1 MKNRTLAIVFFTVL
15 LDLIGFG
22 LIIPIQPFLA
32 ETLGAP
38 PSVITLLGASFSLMQ
53 LLFAPFWG
61 RLSDRIG
68 RRPVLLISIGL
79 TAFGYLV
86 FGLADQLWLLFAAR
100 MLSGFGGANLGAA
113 QAIIADSTTPE
124 NRAKGMGLIGAA
136 FGLGFI
142 LGPALGGYLGQFGLS
157 TPALAAAGLSALNL
171 VFAVFCLPETYPPE
185 KRAAQAKESGSSVV
199 HGKAPLS
206 LKAIRH
212 AGRHLNVRELFLFI
226 TTYTVAFSL
235 MEQVLA
241 LFVERYWV
249 HGLTG
254 LTPREGA
261 QRAALLTA
269 NILIVVGVTATIV
282 QGGLI
287 GRLVK
292 KFGEKNLLYTGGVIL
307 IFTYLAIPWIG
318 KSGIYPLML
327 VNAAFMAMGSGV
339 INPSWTGLLS
349 RSVDPNE
356 QGGVLG
362 LGQGLGALGRVIGP
376 TMAGTLFQLDP
387 RLPFW
392 VGSVL
397 LLVCVHIAGKLQPT
411 PYAPATAPAH

>member
-22 LIIPIQPFLA
+22 LIIPVQPFLA
-32 ETLGAP
+32 QTLGAP

-86 FGLADQLWLLFAAR
+86 FGLANQLWLLFASR

-136 FGLGFI
+136 FGIGFI
-142 LGPALGGYLGQFGLS
+142 LGPAMGGYLGQFGLA
-157 TPALAAAGLSALNL
+157 TPALAAAGLSTLNL
-171 VFAVFCLPETYPPE
+171 IFAVFLLPETYPPE
-185 KRAAQAKESGSSVV
+185 KRSAQGSAAG

-206 LKAIRH
+206 LKALRH
-212 AGRHLNVRELFLFI
+212 AARHANVRELFMFI
-226 TTYTVAFSL
+226 TVYTVAFSL

-254 LTPREGA
+254 LTPKEGA

-327 VNAAFMAMGSGV
+327 INAAFMAMGTGV

-349 RSVDPNE
+349 RSVDADE
-356 QGGVLG
+356 QGGTLG

-376 TMAGTLFQLDP
+376 TMAGGLFQLDA

-392 VGSVL
+392 VGSIL
-397 LLVCVHIAGKLQPT
+397 LLGCVHVAGKLQST
-411 PYAPATAPAH
+411 PFTKTASAH